1 MNVTFNI
8 QYSTVYGDEILL
20 NIAPTVAEGETTD
33 ASQYKTLSM
42 STHDG
47 QTWSLDTQLNPAE
60 SVSYDYFYSVRNV
73 RGIKR
78 MEWHTVMHRIDLTA
92 TNATRYKVEDRWAEI
107 PGDTYLYSSAFT
119 DCVNRRAEDK
129 VKPTGYDTT
138 LRLVVRAPQLRSG
151 MHLNV
156 VGAQP
161 ALGCWDITK
170 SMPMTEH
177 NHNEW
182 IVDIDATRIFGFKKT
197 TAGKN
202 DDIEEN
208 KTLELKF
215 VALGDKNE
223 IEWETGMNRI
233 LTVEP
238 MSNGDVRIVA
248 LDQAFFALCDEKMAG
263 TLIPVFSLRS
273 EGSFGVGDFGDL
285 KLMIDW
291 VAQTHQ
297 RLLQVLPINDSTST
311 HTWTDSYPYSCI
323 SIFALHPQFCDLRQ
337 LPALKDKVEA
347 DRFEML
353 RKELNGLPQVDYER
367 VNNAK
372 TKYLQ
377 LLFKQEGKEVLATE
391 DFKEFFKHTEHWL
404 VPYAQYCYLRDKNGT
419 CEFAKWKG
427 HTQWNEADRAS
438 LSNPQNKA
446 FKDVAFFY
454 YLQFVLDRQMR
465 SAHDYARAR
474 GVILKGDIP
483 IGVNRNGCD
492 VWHEPEYFHLD
503 SQAGAPPDGFSVNGQ
518 NWSLPTYNWERM
530 IANGCQWWVRRFQNM
545 QQYFDAYRIDHVLGF
560 FRIWAIPT
568 DCVHGLLGQ
577 FQPALAMSR
586 EEIKSY
592 GLNFQE
598 DLFTKPFIAD
608 WIISRIFK
616 EHAEEVKEK
625 YLQHE
630 HDDIF
635 SLKPEYDTER
645 KVEAAFEGKTTD
657 KDIWLRDGLYALIEN
672 VLFVRDRQ
680 NPNMFHPRITA
691 QLNFMY
697 EALWQNDKDA
707 FKRLYND
714 YYYRRHNDFWYRE
727 AMKKLPLLSQAT
739 RMLVCAEDLG
749 MVPDCVQW
757 VMNELRI
764 LSLELQSMPKD
775 PSVEFGHLSRNPY
788 RSVCTLSTHDMPT
801 LRQWWDEDYDRT
813 QKYYN
818 TMLYRGG
825 AAPHP
830 LPGWLAR
837 DIVSRQLTSPSML
850 CVLSLQDWF
859 AIDERIRLADANAE
873 RINIPAIPK
882 HYWRYRMHMTIEQ
895 LIADKEYNDEVK
907 DLIDEAGRK

>member
-1 MNVTFNI
+1 M
-8 QYSTVYGDEILL
+8 
-20 NIAPTVAEGETTD
+20 
-33 ASQYKTLSM
+33 K
-42 STHDG
+42 
-47 QTWSLDTQLNPAE
+47 
-60 SVSYDYFYSVRNV
+60 
-73 RGIKR
+73 
-78 MEWHTVMHRIDLTA
+78 LT
-92 TNATRYKVEDRWAEI
+92 
-107 PGDTYLYSSAFT
+107 
-119 DCVNRRAEDK
+119 
-129 VKPTGYDTT
+129 
-138 LRLVVRAPQLRSG
+138 
-151 MHLNV
+151 
-156 VGAQP
+156 
-161 ALGCWDITK
+161 
-170 SMPMTEH
+170 
-177 NHNEW
+177 
-182 IVDIDATRIFGFKKT
+182 
-197 TAGKN
+197 
-202 DDIEEN
+202 
-208 KTLELKF
+208 
-215 VALGDKNE
+215 
-223 IEWETGMNRI
+223 
-233 LTVEP
+233 
-238 MSNGDVRIVA
+238 
-248 LDQAFFALCDEKMAG
+248 
-263 TLIPVFSLRS
+263 
-273 EGSFGVGDFGDL
+273 
-285 KLMIDW
+285 IDW

-353 RKELNGLPQVDYER
+353 REELNGLPQIDYER

-454 YLQFVLDRQMR
+454 YVQFVLDRQMR
-465 SAHDYARAR
+465 SDHDYARAR

-518 NWSLPTYNWERM
+518 NWGFPTYNWERM
-530 IANGCQWWVRRFQNM
+530 IADGCQWWVRRFQNM

-608 WIISRIFK
+608 WIVSRIFK

-707 FKRLYND
+707 FNRLYND
-714 YYYRRHNDFWYRE
+714 YYYRRNNDFWYRE

-775 PSVEFGHLSRNPY
+775 PTVEFGHLSRNPY

-850 CVLSLQDWF
+850 CILSLQDWF

-873 RINIPAIPK
+873 RINIPANPK

-907 DLIDEAGRK
+907 ELIDEAGRK